1 MFLKFNLFYDLELT
15 GLMVSFCC
23 GRLQVSHGSFEPNID
38 NNICYQ
44 EKKTRT
50 FCKQP
55 KREFF
60 LESFYFS
67 FQKI

>member
-23 GRLQVSHGSFEPNID
+23 GRLQVSHGSFEPSID

-44 EKKTRT
+44 EKNSD
-50 FCKQP
+50 
-55 KREFF
+55 
-60 LESFYFS
+60 LL
-67 FQKI
+67 